1 MNAQTIEVEPAARR
15 IAEQHRTRGPIGVI
29 RRYPIISFVV
39 LACFFGW
46 LRYITAFLGL
56 GSNPENLPLGPLA
69 AALVVT
75 ACQGREELRAWG
87 RRLRSWRAA
96 PKWYLLAI
104 LAPVVL
110 HTINVLV
117 NHLLGAPL
125 PTSEQLAAWPGVLAS
140 MVVLVV
146 LIGIGEEAGWM
157 AFAAPIL
164 LRRHGFLAAWALAA
178 GMRILWHLP
187 LMITGELPWV
197 VGIVG
202 NAAFTMVMLRVFV
215 ASGGRW
221 TLTAVWHASLNAVG
235 SGFFFLM
242 VTGEDKARLGYLLV
256 AAYTVVAIV
265 VYFARRPARSSVT

>member
-1 MNAQTIEVEPAARR
+1 MNAQTIEAEPAARR
-15 IAEQHRTRGPIGVI
+15 IAEQHKPRGPIGVI

-46 LRYITAFLGL
+46 LRYITAYFGL
-56 GSNPENLPLGPLA
+56 GSNPENNPLGPLA

-75 ACQGREELRAWG
+75 ACQGRAELRAWG
-87 RRLRSWRAA
+87 RRLRNWRAA

-104 LAPVVL
+104 LAPVVV
-110 HTINVLV
+110 HIVNVLV

-125 PTSEQLAAWPGVLAS
+125 LTSAQLAGWPEVLPS
-140 MVVLVV
+140 FLVLVV
-146 LIGIGEEAGWM
+146 LIGVGEEAGWM

-178 GMRILWHLP
+178 AMRILWHLP
-187 LMITGELPWV
+187 LMITGDLPWV

-202 NAAFTMVMLRVFV
+202 NAAFTMVMLRVLV

-221 TLTAVWHASLNAVG
+221 TLAAVWHAGLNAVG

-242 VTGEDKARLGYLLV
+242 VTGEDKARLGYLLA
-256 AAYTVVAIV
+256 AAYTVIATV
-265 VYFARRPARSSVT
+265 VYFAGRRSVT